1 MVTIVRLVDPTE
13 LHNNNNDWM
22 SDPTELHYVDWIS
35 SKSHVTIVWP
45 VDLIEQHNIDWM
57 S

>member
-1 MVTIVRLVDPTE
+1 
-13 LHNNNNDWM
+13 M